1 MSTKKVGRPRIDSE
15 MVRSRL
21 PRETLDAL
29 DAFIASPTAAQHDIE
44 TRPEAVRYL
53 LRDHLIGLG
62 YIKLTPDD
70 FTSAE

>member
-1 MSTKKVGRPRIDSE
+1 MDSE
-15 MVRSRL
+15 RVDVRL

-53 LRDHLIGLG
+53 LRDHLIGLN
-62 YIKLTPDD
+62 YLRTE
-70 FTSAE
+70 ALER